1 MKMRVAYIPRPH
13 KNKTY
18 RYPFIVQSY
27 RNDEGKPSTRTIM
40 NLSALPE
47 HVVRA
52 IDTALRYG
60 NIANI
65 AAVPMTDVHFEDAL
79 DFGHVWSVW
88 RLMEQLGIVDLLDLL
103 PRQHRHAIAGM
114 IVDRVVNPLPFS
126 KRALHDDFAG
136 SPLAR
141 ILDNPA
147 TGALNDWYEALEALL
162 ANQPAIEK
170 ALFPQK
176 SERVFLYD
184 ITSSYFEGT
193 HCPLAAFGYNRDGKK
208 GKMQIVIGLLCDSE
222 GRPVSAQVFEGNT
235 ADQSVALSQVNTL
248 RETFGVQEIVFV
260 GDRGM
265 ITSKRIE
272 ELGGTDYK
280 WARYIT
286 AIKRSDMMEM
296 VEDETHPIQIDLF
309 DEKNLVEVR
318 EGNVRHILCYN
329 PMRRERDA
337 AVRLRLIEKTEE
349 KLTSIEANVR
359 DGRLKNKEKMEKR
372 LWRWLNRWGMERF
385 FTVETGEGRFAWRRN
400 EAQIERYSRL
410 DGCYVITS
418 NIEPERMETAEVVAR
433 YKSLQQ
439 VERAFRSMK
448 TADLFVRPI
457 RHWNADRVKGHVF
470 MCMLA
475 YLVAWEARRRL
486 AEFLKRDPH
495 THECDGDS
503 LREIWKSLAKVKI
516 GALKFG
522 AKSVEQLNPL
532 TAFQKQLLKSLGAS
546 LNKKEQNRL
555 SLRN

>member
-52 IDTALRYG
+52 IDNALRNG
-60 NIANI
+60 DSGADTIS
-65 AAVPMTDVHFEDAL
+65 AADVHFEDAL

-88 RLMEQLGIVDLLDLL
+88 RLMEQLGIADLLELL
-103 PRQHRHAIAGM
+103 PRQHRHAIAAM
-114 IVDRVVNPLPFS
+114 IADRVVNPLPFS
-126 KRALHDDFAG
+126 KRALRGDFSG

-141 ILDNPA
+141 ILGNPA
-147 TGALNDWYEALEALL
+147 TGALSDWYEALESLL

-170 ALFPQK
+170 ALFPGVGG
-176 SERVFLYD
+176 RVFLYD

-208 GKMQIVIGLLCDSE
+208 GKMQIVIGLLCDAE
-222 GRPVSAQVFEGNT
+222 GRPVAAQVFEGNT
-235 ADQSVALSQVNTL
+235 ADQSVALSQVDAL
-248 RETFGVQEIVFV
+248 REKFGVQEVVFV

-272 ELGGTDYK
+272 ELGGKSYE

-286 AIKRSDMMEM
+286 AIRRSDMMEM
-296 VEDETHPIQIDLF
+296 VEDEKHPIQIELF
-309 DEKNLVEVR
+309 DERNLVEVR
-318 EGNVRHILCYN
+318 EGNTRHILCYN
-329 PMRRERDA
+329 PLRRERDA
-337 AVRLRLIEKTEE
+337 AVRRRLIEKTEE
-349 KLTSIEANVR
+349 KLESIEANVR
-359 DGRLKNKEKMEKR
+359 DGRLKKKEKIEKR
-372 LWRWLNRWGMERF
+372 LWRWINRWGMERF
-385 FTVETGEGRFAWRRN
+385 FTAEAGEGRFSWRRN
-400 EAQIERYSRL
+400 EEQIERYSRL

-418 NIEPERMETAEVVAR
+418 NIEPDAMETAEIVAR

-439 VERAFRSMK
+439 VEKAFRSMK

-475 YLVAWEARRRL
+475 YLVIHESRRRL
-486 AEFLKRDPH
+486 AEFLKRDPD
-495 THECDGDS
+495 TRECDGDS
-503 LREIWKSLAKVKI
+503 LREIWKTLARVKI
-516 GALKFG
+516 GVLKIG
-522 AKSVEQLNPL
+522 VTTVEQLNPL
-532 TAFQKQLLKSLGAS
+532 TAFQKQLLKALGTS
-546 LNKKEQNRL
+546 LNKKELERL
-555 SLRN
+555 SLRI

>member
-47 HVVRA
+47 HVVSA
-52 IDTALRYG
+52 IDAALRG
-60 NIANI
+60 GDIA
-65 AAVPMTDVHFEDAL
+65 AAVPVTDVHFEDSL

-208 GKMQIVIGLLCDSE
+208 GKMQIVIGLLCDTE
-222 GRPVSAQVFEGNT
+222 GRPVSTQVFEGNT

-272 ELGGTDYK
+272 ELGGDDYK

-286 AIKRSDMMEM
+286 AIRRSDMMEM

-318 EGNVRHILCYN
+318 EGNARHILCYN

-337 AVRLRLIEKTEE
+337 AVRRRLIEKTEE
-349 KLTSIEANVR
+349 KLASIEANVR
-359 DGRLKNKEKMEKR
+359 DGRLKNKEKIEKR

-385 FTVETGEGRFAWRRN
+385 FTVETAEGRFAWRRN
-400 EAQIERYSRL
+400 EAQIDRYSRL

-418 NIEPERMETAEVVAR
+418 NIEPERMETAEVAAR

-439 VERAFRSMK
+439 VEKAFRSMK

-457 RHWNADRVKGHVF
+457 RHWNTDRVKGHVF

-475 YLVAWEARRRL
+475 YLVTWEARHRL
-486 AEFLKRDPH
+486 ATFLKRDPH
-495 THECDGDS
+495 TRECDGDS
-503 LREIWKSLAKVKI
+503 LREIWKSLARVKI
-516 GALKFG
+516 GVLKFG

>member
-52 IDTALRYG
+52 IDAALRNG
-60 NIANI
+60 DAQADTISTA
-65 AAVPMTDVHFEDAL
+65 DVRFDNAL

-103 PRQHRHAIAGM
+103 PRQHRHAIAAM
-114 IVDRVVNPLPFS
+114 IADRVVNPLPFS
-126 KRALHDDFAG
+126 KRALRDAFAG
-136 SPLAR
+136 GPLAR

-147 TGALNDWYEALEALL
+147 PGALNDWYEALESLL
-162 ANQPAIEK
+162 AHQPAIEK
-170 ALFPQK
+170 ALFPGGGG
-176 SERVFLYD
+176 RVFLYD

-208 GKMQIVIGLLCDSE
+208 GKMQIVIGLLCDAR

-235 ADQSVALSQVNTL
+235 ADQSVALSQVDAL
-248 RETFGVQEIVFV
+248 REKFGVREIVFV

-272 ELGGTDYK
+272 ELGAADYK

-286 AIKRSDMMEM
+286 AIKRSDMMQM
-296 VEDETHPIQIDLF
+296 VEDQTHPIQIELF
-309 DEKNLVEVR
+309 DERNLVEVR
-318 EGNVRHILCYN
+318 EGAARHILCHN
-329 PMRRERDA
+329 PMRREHDA
-337 AVRLRLIEKTEE
+337 AVRLRLLEKTEE
-349 KLTSIEANVR
+349 KLESIEANVR
-359 DGRLKNKEKMEKR
+359 AGRLKNKSKIEKR

-385 FTVETGEGRFAWRRN
+385 FTVEADEGRFAWWRD
-400 EAQIERYSRL
+400 EEQIERYSRL

-418 NIEPERMETAEVVAR
+418 NIEPEAMETAEIVAR

-439 VERAFRSMK
+439 VEKAFRSMK

-457 RHWNADRVKGHVF
+457 RHWNAERVKGHVF

-475 YLVAWEARRRL
+475 YLVTWEARRRL
-486 AEFLKRDPH
+486 AEFLERDPD
-495 THECDGDS
+495 TRECRGRS
-503 LREIWKSLAKVKI
+503 LREIWKTLAGVKI
-516 GALKFG
+516 GVLKFG
-522 AKSVEQLNPL
+522 AKTVEQFNPL
-532 TAFQKQLLKSLGAS
+532 TAFQKQLLKALGAP
-546 LNKKEQNRL
+546 LNKKELERL

>member
-27 RNDEGKPSTRTIM
+27 RNDKGNPSTRTIM
-40 NLSALPE
+40 NLSALPD

-52 IDTALRYG
+52 IDAALRNG
-60 NIANI
+60 EDGDTIPTADI
-65 AAVPMTDVHFEDAL
+65 HFEDAL
-79 DFGHVWSVW
+79 DIGHVWGVW
-88 RLMEQLGIVDLLDLL
+88 RLMEQLGIAALLDML
-103 PRQHRHAIAGM
+103 PRQHRHAVAAMIA
-114 IVDRVVNPLPFS
+114 DRVVNPLPFS

-141 ILDNPA
+141 VLGNPA
-147 TGALNDWYEALEALL
+147 TGALNDWYEALESLL

-170 ALFPQK
+170 ALFPGGG
-176 SERVFLYD
+176 ERIFLYD

-208 GKMQIVIGLLCDSE
+208 GKMQIVIGLLCDAE
-222 GRPVSAQVFEGNT
+222 GRPLSAQVFEGNT
-235 ADQSVALSQVNTL
+235 ADQSVALSQVDAL
-248 RETFGVQEIVFV
+248 RDKFGVREIVFV

-272 ELGGTDYK
+272 ELGSKDYE

-286 AIKRSDMMEM
+286 AIRRSDMMEM
-296 VEDETHPIQIDLF
+296 VEDEKHPIQIDLF

-349 KLTSIEANVR
+349 KLASIEANVR
-359 DGRLKNKEKMEKR
+359 DDRLKKKEKIEKR

-385 FTVETGEGRFAWRRN
+385 FTVEADEGRFTWRRN
-400 EAQIERYSRL
+400 EAQLERYSRL

-418 NIEPERMETAEVVAR
+418 NIEPESMETAEVVAR

-439 VERAFRSMK
+439 VEKAFRSMK
-448 TADLFVRPI
+448 TTDLFVRPI

-470 MCMLA
+470 VCMLA
-475 YLVAWEARRRL
+475 YLVIHEARCRL
-486 AEFLKRDPH
+486 ATFLKRDPH

-503 LREIWKSLAKVKI
+503 LREIWKTLSKVKI
-516 GALKFG
+516 GVLRIGDKC
-522 AKSVEQLNPL
+522 VEQLNPL
-532 TAFQKQLLKSLGAS
+532 TAFQKQLLNALGAP
-546 LNKKEQNRL
+546 LNKKEQKRL
-555 SLRN
+555 SLRI

>member
-13 KNKTY
+13 ENKTY

-27 RNDEGKPSTRTIM
+27 RNEEGKPRTRTIM
-40 NLSALPE
+40 NLSPLPE
-47 HVVRA
+47 HVVQA
-52 IDTALRYG
+52 IDTALRNG
-60 NIANI
+60 DGGDTISAS
-65 AAVPMTDVHFEDAL
+65 DVHFEDAL
-79 DFGHVWSVW
+79 DFGHVWGVW
-88 RLMEQLGIVDLLDLL
+88 RLMEQLGVVAPLDLL
-103 PRQHRHAIAGM
+103 PRNHRHAIAAM

-126 KRALHDDFAG
+126 KRALRDDFAG

-147 TGALNDWYEALEALL
+147 TGALNDWYEALESLL
-162 ANQPAIEK
+162 ANQPAMEK
-170 ALFPQK
+170 ALFPRGAG
-176 SERVFLYD
+176 RVFLYD

-193 HCPLAAFGYNRDGKK
+193 HCSLAAFGYNRDGKK
-208 GKMQIVIGLLCDSE
+208 GKMQIVIGLLCDAE

-235 ADQSVALSQVNTL
+235 ADQSVALSQVNIL

-272 ELGGTDYK
+272 ELGGDDYK

-296 VEDETHPIQIDLF
+296 VEDEKHPIQIELF

-337 AVRLRLIEKTEE
+337 AVRLRLLEKTEE
-349 KLTSIEANVR
+349 KLASLEANVR
-359 DGRLKNKEKMEKR
+359 AGRLKNKEKVKKR
-372 LWRWLNRWGMERF
+372 LWRWINRWGMERF
-385 FTVETGEGRFAWRRN
+385 FAVETGEGRFAWRRN
-400 EAQIERYSRL
+400 EEQIERYSRL

-418 NIEPERMETAEVVAR
+418 NIEPGGMETAEVVAR

-439 VERAFRSMK
+439 VEKAFRSMK

-475 YLVAWEARRRL
+475 YLVIHEARRRL
-486 AEFLKRDPH
+486 AEFLKRDPQ
-495 THECDGDS
+495 TRECDGDS
-503 LREIWKSLAKVKI
+503 LREIWKTLTGVKI
-516 GALKFG
+516 GILKIG
-522 AKSVEQLNPL
+522 AKTVEQLNPL
-532 TAFQKQLLKSLGAS
+532 TAFQKQLLKTLGAP
-546 LNKKEQNRL
+546 LNKKEQERL

>member
-27 RNDEGKPSTRTIM
+27 RNDEGKPSTKIIM
-40 NLSALPE
+40 NLSALPD

-52 IDTALRYG
+52 IDSALRYG
-60 NIANI
+60 DISGT
-65 AAVPMTDVHFEDAL
+65 VPIDDVHFEDAL
-79 DFGHVWSVW
+79 NFGHAWGAW
-88 RLMEQLGIVDLLDLL
+88 RLMEQLGITGLLDLL

-114 IVDRVVNPLPFS
+114 ILDRVVNPLPFS
-126 KRALHDDFAG
+126 KRALRDDFAG

-147 TGALNDWYEALEALL
+147 TGPLNDWYEALESLL
-162 ANQPAIEK
+162 AHQPAIEK

-208 GKMQIVIGLLCDSE
+208 GKMQIVIGLLCDAQ

-235 ADQSVALSQVNTL
+235 ADQSVVMSQVDAL
-248 RETFGVQEIVFV
+248 RSEFGVREVVFV

-272 ELGGTDYK
+272 DMRAEGYA

-296 VEDETHPIQIDLF
+296 VEDQGHPIQIELF
-309 DEKNLVEVR
+309 DEHNLVEVR
-318 EGNVRHILCYN
+318 EGNTRHILCYN
-329 PMRRERDA
+329 PMRKERDA
-337 AVRLRLIEKTEE
+337 AVRVRLLEKTEE
-349 KLTSIEANVR
+349 KLASIESNVR
-359 DGRLKNKEKMEKR
+359 EGRLKNKSKIEKR

-385 FTVETGEGRFAWRRN
+385 FTVEADEGRFAWKRN
-400 EAQIERYSRL
+400 EEQLERYRKL

-418 NIEPERMETAEVVAR
+418 NMDPDSMETAEVVAR

-439 VERAFRSMK
+439 VEKAFRSMK

-457 RHWNADRVKGHVF
+457 RHWNANRVKGHVF

-475 YLVAWEARRRL
+475 YLVVWEARRRL
-486 AEFLKRDPH
+486 AEFLKRDPD
-495 THECDGDS
+495 TRECKGDS
-503 LREIWKSLAKVKI
+503 LREIWKTLSGVKI
-516 GALKFG
+516 GVLKIGG
-522 AKSVEQLNPL
+522 ASVEQLNPL
-532 TAFQKQLLKSLGAS
+532 TAFQKQLLKALDAP
-546 LNKKEQNRL
+546 LNKKERERL
-555 SLRN
+555 SLRK